1 MVSLAG
7 SLPEVDQDIPDSVGD
22 LSRSG
27 LPLVEA
33 GFPPLN
39 ASDVPPCGIGI
50 PGIPAC
56 DRAGLSNP

>member
-1 MVSLAG
+1 VVLLAG
-7 SLPEVDQDIPDSVGD
+7 SLPDVDQDIPDSGD

-39 ASDVPPCGIGI
+39 ASDVPPCDIGI
-50 PGIPAC
+50 PGVPTC